1 MLSFSAAS
9 YQGDDNNTRAA
20 FKASADSACDLADH
34 TLPPTGPKKTVPAHT
49 EKQQPRSRNVSS
61 IQQQALQPACHR
73 RSYVQHCHAAPT
85 SSRSVLERC
94 RQGCLTV
101 ANRSSN
107 TSSASSAPACSAAE
121 NVVLL
126 VPASRSVIALLRHR
140 CQLPLTLT
148 ILFGVEPAQT
158 IVDLRARCRHPSVD
172 KWGRLDDHP
181 C

>member
-101 ANRSSN
+101 SEPIFDYNLRQLCSGLLCRRK
-107 TSSASSAPACSAAE
+107 CSAACPRFSLG
-121 NVVLL
+121 NCAFATP
-126 VPASRSVIALLRHR
+126 VPASTDTYNFVR
-140 CQLPLTLT
+140 
-148 ILFGVEPAQT
+148 G
-158 IVDLRARCRHPSVD
+158 
-172 KWGRLDDHP
+172 
-181 C
+181 